1 MPRKLFQAISTKDGI
16 SIFNRILKQACN
28 KYYKDEG
35 GLSNLLEITYKG
47 IPKDYD
53 IEQLKLRTC
62 KVDKIGNVSTYNLA
76 DTPFQPRGPR
86 GGDPE
91 MTLLERGD
99 GNMLQI
105 TFRINQVSR
114 KCLGRNFV
122 VRLEKKHGDKYDIVG
137 EKSSEF
143 SVLSKRKVL
152 ASERE
157 NFLGDT
163 VLGKRKKKESHPKK
177 KNNVN
182 TIKPIPLTSS
192 SETFSYDDEIIN
204 MFGDDSSNDSVTLL
218 KNFIEQIED
227 NNFKKI
233 KRELQHF
240 KTKLEEEQRRSQ
252 ERFQEQQR
260 KLLCEQVELYV
271 FKNLKF

>member
-1 MPRKLFQAISTKDGI
+1 MPRQLFQAISTKDGI
-16 SIFNRILKQACN
+16 SIFNRMLKQACD

-35 GLSNLLEITYKG
+35 GLLNLLEITYKG

-53 IEQLKLRTC
+53 IEQLILRTC
-62 KVDKIGNVSTYNLA
+62 KVDKIANVSTYNLA
-76 DTPFQPRGPR
+76 DTPFQPRGLR

-91 MTLLERGD
+91 MTLLERAD

-163 VLGKRKKKESHPKK
+163 VLGKRKKKESRPKK
-177 KNNVN
+177 KKNV
-182 TIKPIPLTSS
+182 IEPIPLTSS
-192 SETFSYDDEIIN
+192 SETFSYDNEIIN

-227 NNFKKI
+227 NNFKRI
-233 KRELQHF
+233 KRDLQHF
-240 KTKLEEEQRRSQ
+240 KTKLEEELTRSQ
-252 ERFQEQQR
+252 EIFQEEQR
-260 KLLCEQVELYV
+260 NLLCEQVELYV